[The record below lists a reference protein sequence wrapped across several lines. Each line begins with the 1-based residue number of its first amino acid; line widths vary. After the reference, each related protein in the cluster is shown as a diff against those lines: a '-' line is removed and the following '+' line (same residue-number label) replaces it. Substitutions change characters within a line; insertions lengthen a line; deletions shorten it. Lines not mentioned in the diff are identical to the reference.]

1 MRFIADFHSVGEDS
15 VLVTTLDELDN
26 TNGAARASWNL
37 LGAEVLLDDAE
48 GHTARGRVRSVEADG
63 LIEIDVDWASWRDHA
78 LPGADAMFAWG
89 TSLYAPHPVASDAAI
104 AGQWQSKSEASAREL
119 QDVR

>member
-1 MRFIADFHSVGEDS
+1 MRFIVDFHSVGEDS

-26 TNGAARASWNL
+26 TNGAARASWDL

-48 GHTARGRVRSVEADG
+48 GHIARGRVRSVEADG

-78 LPGADAMFAWG
+78 LPGADSMFAWG
-89 TSLYAPHPVASDAAI
+89 TSSYAPHPVASDAVI
-104 AGQWQSKSEASAREL
+104 SGQWMSKSEASTPEPVG
-119 QDVR
+119 VR